1 MLAEGL
7 DAGRTEL
14 ILNLT
19 CCDST
24 DVSQCK

>member
-7 DAGRTEL
+7 EAGRTEL

-19 CCDST
+19 CCYST
-24 DVSQCK
+24 DVSQFY